1 MKSRQHF
8 FWVQS
13 LSALLT
19 STVVVQSGQT
29 QSITPAVTSWQ
40 INRNDAKGSSTDAS
54 IHAVV
59 NSYDADV
66 QRIRHND
73 TDVYVNSTGI
83 PSYDVGPWSDENPA
97 VATDRNWLFRI
108 PKSPQ
113 EEVDTKTT
121 TSLGNIGV
129 FVNGVPI
136 FNSKDGFSFNN
147 QGVWNQNAII
157 NEADGMDAALG
168 HPAPVMRGIMIQGFV
183 QGQYHHHQRPV
194 SLMAQLGDDG
204 SSHSPIIGFAFD
216 GFPVYGPY
224 GFANTDGSG
233 DVTRMESSYQLKSGF
248 RLGPGGQY
256 DGTYIEDYEFVSELG
271 QLDEYNGRLAVTPEY
286 PDGIY
291 HYHTTID
298 SAGESAYPYSVG
310 PQYYGMVVED
320 NFGTGLNEVNIP
332 SDIVD
337 YISVAYAWVGDGQ
350 WNDSSHWTPAGVP
363 ASDWVATVDN
373 DFSPTGVTALVDS
386 NSIVDNI
393 HLLGTTGPMVL
404 EVSTDVTLT
413 ATNGI
418 IVGSGSTL
426 KGSGTIVA
434 NVFNNEGT
442 LTAGMPEPS
451 TGVLFFLGTLGL
463 LNFANRRQSRPGP
476 ILHLRPSRRLI

>member
-183 QGQYHHHQRPV
+183 QGQYHTT
-194 SLMAQLGDDG
+194 SD
-204 SSHSPIIGFAFD
+204 
-216 GFPVYGPY
+216 
-224 GFANTDGSG
+224 
-233 DVTRMESSYQLKSGF
+233 
-248 RLGPGGQY
+248 RL
-256 DGTYIEDYEFVSELG
+256 V
-271 QLDEYNGRLAVTPEY
+271 
-286 PDGIY
+286 
-291 HYHTTID
+291 
-298 SAGESAYPYSVG
+298 
-310 PQYYGMVVED
+310 
-320 NFGTGLNEVNIP
+320 
-332 SDIVD
+332 
-337 YISVAYAWVGDGQ
+337 
-350 WNDSSHWTPAGVP
+350 
-363 ASDWVATVDN
+363 
-373 DFSPTGVTALVDS
+373 
-386 NSIVDNI
+386 
-393 HLLGTTGPMVL
+393 
-404 EVSTDVTLT
+404 
-413 ATNGI
+413 
-418 IVGSGSTL
+418 
-426 KGSGTIVA
+426 
-434 NVFNNEGT
+434 
-442 LTAGMPEPS
+442 
-451 TGVLFFLGTLGL
+451 
-463 LNFANRRQSRPGP
+463 
-476 ILHLRPSRRLI
+476 